1 MNNIDIIG
9 ACSDL
14 GVHVDGA
21 KYGPEAIERNINL
34 NNINNIY
41 NVHAKEIKKDLSKDN
56 LRKNLNEINEYNSE
70 LYSVVLNSLNNNMF
84 PITLGGDHS
93 IAVASG
99 LASIKRHDNLGIIW
113 FDAHGDYHTFKT
125 TISGN
130 IHGLP
135 FAALTHYEDKD
146 LADFHSGNFYNPKNA
161 VLVGGRD
168 IDRPDEIKNLKD
180 AGVTIFTTEDIHKY
194 GPEVIYQKAFDIAS
208 NGTNGV
214 HVSYDLDVI
223 DPIIAPGVSIPAD
236 DGINLEEAY
245 SFADYMVK
253 NKEKIKSIDLVELN
267 PLRDI
272 DKKTE
277 KIANNILDTLLS
289 NF

>member
-93 IAVASG
+93 IAIASG
-99 LASIKRHDNLGIIW
+99 LASIKKYDNLQ
-113 FDAHGDYHTFKT
+113 
-125 TISGN
+125 S
-130 IHGLP
+130 
-135 FAALTHYEDKD
+135 
-146 LADFHSGNFYNPKNA
+146 
-161 VLVGGRD
+161 
-168 IDRPDEIKNLKD
+168 NLKD
-180 AGVTIFTTEDIHKY
+180 FGNLLYEDFGKEWENEIIHNELLRYKKALL
-194 GPEVIYQKAFDIAS
+194 EVQQ
-208 NGTNGV
+208 
-214 HVSYDLDVI
+214 
-223 DPIIAPGVSIPAD
+223 
-236 DGINLEEAY
+236 
-245 SFADYMVK
+245 
-253 NKEKIKSIDLVELN
+253 
-267 PLRDI
+267 
-272 DKKTE
+272 
-277 KIANNILDTLLS
+277 
-289 NF
+289 